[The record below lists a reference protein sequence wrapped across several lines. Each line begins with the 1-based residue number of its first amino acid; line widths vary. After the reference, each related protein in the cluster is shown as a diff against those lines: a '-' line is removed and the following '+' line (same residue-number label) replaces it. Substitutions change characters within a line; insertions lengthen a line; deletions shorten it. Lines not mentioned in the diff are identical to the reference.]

1 MSTPS
6 WLTKQQN
13 SMLQDLAQVFDTLCS
28 TRMMLNSEK
37 CVFNISTGR
46 LLDFLILHWGIK
58 ANPEKQGQSRICG
71 LHPTSRMFK
80 SSRVVLPLNSEKCV
94 FDISTGRLLDF
105 LILHWGIK
113 ANPEKTRA
121 IKNMRHPSYIKDV
134 QKLMG
139 CLAALRFI

>member
-58 ANPEKQGQSRICG
+58 ANPK
-71 LHPTSRMFK
+71 
-80 SSRVVLPLNSEKCV
+80 
-94 FDISTGRLLDF
+94 
-105 LILHWGIK
+105 
-113 ANPEKTRA
+113 KTRA